1 MTAPTERAWEGS
13 DDTYEGG
20 TSEGGEWNGDGG
32 PGHAESSATAPRH
45 LAGWLFADLFLVL
58 FVLVLGLLP
67 PAPREKEEPP
77 VRPTGQASTPA
88 PGRPAGKVVAGGID
102 PKYHTVGVALSARS
116 TVSAGQ
122 RKGLTSADA
131 AKVTAA
137 VAREV
142 ARSGKGRKVGM
153 LITFGGAP
161 HFEENART
169 LARHT
174 NKALLAKA
182 PKLFC
187 GRNVGTRPFWDGDP
201 LSDGRRHYDA
211 VRIDVYY
218 TNSCKE
224 H

>member
-1 MTAPTERAWEGS
+1 MSAPTGHAWEE
-13 DDTYEGG
+13 TYEGH
-20 TSEGGEWNGDGG
+20 EGGDWEGDEG
-32 PGHAESSATAPRH
+32 PAHEQRAATAPRH

-67 PAPREKEEPP
+67 PAPREKKEPP
-77 VRPTGQASTPA
+77 VEPTGPASTPVS
-88 PGRPAGKVVAGGID
+88 GQPAGKVVAGGID
-102 PKYHTVGVALSARS
+102 PKYHTVGVALSAQS
-116 TVSAGQ
+116 TVRAGQ
-122 RKGLTSADA
+122 RKGLTAADA

-142 ARSGKGRKVGM
+142 DRSSKGRKVGM

-174 NKALLAKA
+174 NAALLAKA

-187 GRNVGTRPFWDGDP
+187 GGNVGTRPFWDGDP
-201 LSDGRRHYDA
+201 LGDSSRSYDA
-211 VRIDVYY
+211 VRVDVYY
-218 TNSCKE
+218 TNSCE
-224 H
+224 ED